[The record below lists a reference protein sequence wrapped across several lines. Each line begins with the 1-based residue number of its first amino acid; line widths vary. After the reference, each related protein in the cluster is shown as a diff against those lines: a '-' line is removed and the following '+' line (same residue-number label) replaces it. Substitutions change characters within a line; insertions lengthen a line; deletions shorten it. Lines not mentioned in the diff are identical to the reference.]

1 MRPCATTLEGH
12 DARVSKIRQSKNA
25 GVRGCVC
32 CGARCGPGATR
43 RGRNERALR
52 RPGGPRIPRRRLP
65 GCPFGGQVYLCT
77 RRGVRDSGHL
87 NGAGRGQIGAG
98 RGRIPGRALPVALE
112 AQAEGVG
119 FQKTCDEMLG
129 PAGQSAV
136 AGAVHGAAANLRLIP
151 EREGVRHRAPDRH
164 WAGSC
169 PSLAG
174 ATGGLHWQAPRAGTT
189 ADATGS
195 TGAGRKRRSS
205 RVVR

>member
-1 MRPCATTLEGH
+1 MTPECPKSVSRRTPASG
-12 DARVSKIRQSKNA
+12 DAFAAAQ
-25 GVRGCVC
+25 
-32 CGARCGPGATR
+32 
-43 RGRNERALR
+43 
-52 RPGGPRIPRRRLP
+52 
-65 GCPFGGQVYLCT
+65 
-77 RRGVRDSGHL
+77 
-87 NGAGRGQIGAG
+87 GAGRAQPGEGATN
-98 RGRIPGRALPVALE
+98 AHCV
-112 AQAEGVG
+112 
-119 FQKTCDEMLG
+119 G
-129 PAGQSAV
+129 PAGRAFPGEDSQDAPLGAKCTCAPAAACVIPVISTARDAGRSARDADGFQAERCLLPSRHKLKV
-136 AGAVHGAAANLRLIP
+136 SVSRKPATKCWGRPARAPWRGAVHGAAANLRLIP